1 MAEYIILKKS
11 DFLKIFIR
19 YTKDYESPFTFF
31 IKDDERVSD
40 FKDTKRDYLHKQV
53 WADLQNLKRA
63 LIEG

>member
-19 YTKDYESPFTFF
+19 HEKDYESPFTLFL
-31 IKDDERVSD
+31 KDDERMND
-40 FKDTKRDYLHKQV
+40 FKDTKRDYLHKRV
-53 WADLQNLKRA
+53 WADIQGLKCA